1 MEAIL
6 NTILPP
12 KEFEED
18 GLVWRQQ
25 VSCIYLPNVYTIS
38 TQYLYNI
45 YAISIHGVAAAGL
58 LHGLLQEGCG
68 GFKAA
73 AGQSPL
79 QQAGQGHGDLPGQCR

>member
-25 VSCIYLPNVYTIS
+25 VSWIYHIS
-38 TQYLYNI
+38 TLYLLSTPYLYV
-45 YAISIHGVAAAGL
+45 HGVAAAGL

-73 AGQSPL
+73 AGQPPL
-79 QQAGQGHGDLPGQCR
+79 QQAGQGHGDLPGQYG